1 MSFLLVLVR
10 VVVMRQDG
18 TTVVTQ
24 VPVSSLHTV
33 DVEGIKTTLK
43 LFKTVWTRVVR
54 NLKMLINNHC
64 IYDVRF

>member
-1 MSFLLVLVR
+1 MSFLLVLVH

-18 TTVVTQ
+18 TTNQ

-43 LFKTVWTRVVR
+43 LFKTVLIHVVR
-54 NLKMLINNHC
+54 DSK
-64 IYDVRF
+64 